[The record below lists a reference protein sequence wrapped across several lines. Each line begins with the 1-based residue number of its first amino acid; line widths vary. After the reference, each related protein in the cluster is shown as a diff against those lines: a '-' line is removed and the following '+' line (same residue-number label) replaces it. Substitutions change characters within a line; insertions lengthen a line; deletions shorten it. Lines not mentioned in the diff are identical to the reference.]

1 MKLKDE
7 LPSWVSVGMRVIAYG
22 VLVSIV
28 FVVLFGYSK
37 AKQTAVVSNCAEQ
50 VSVRDGAQSYAEEM
64 STCLAQNNDLFGT
77 ILSLPINHLLSQ
89 LPSNPPEF
97 VGVWIPN
104 TAQQLHTGR
113 VSQVD
118 RRGGVQG

>member
-1 MKLKDE
+1 
-7 LPSWVSVGMRVIAYG
+7 MRVIAYG

-64 STCLAQNNDLFGT
+64 STCLAQNNDLFVVFCLFLFFFNRKSKERH
-77 ILSLPINHLLSQ
+77 ISSLSVYLRARLHLFL
-89 LPSNPPEF
+89 
-97 VGVWIPN
+97 
-104 TAQQLHTGR
+104 
-113 VSQVD
+113 
-118 RRGGVQG
+118 